1 LEGLESLE
9 RLKDLETSEE
19 LETFVPAAALA
30 SLERHRIL
38 SGGPTVEI
46 HAEPKGGRWRLS
58 DLRDGA
64 SAEASAHE
72 RLELAASREEVRLG
86 IFAWLSALPD
96 GLADVAEASAL
107 RIVLSSKG
115 MGGGPWRQDS
125 GLSPPG
131 FALTCPTWTHTWAH
145 SGDGPGRTGAGEALR
160 RIAAL
165 GPAKIEAGPEWGV
178 RVEMDG
184 RRRADW
190 WVSAADPRGAA
201 MNALLRTRVVL
212 RVENPTRALGRLEVL
227 RVHPASDVL
236 DAADRAFLAS
246 FGKNPA
252 EAEAP

>member
-1 LEGLESLE
+1 MEGLESSA
-9 RLKDLETSEE
+9 RSKDLEGPEG
-19 LETFVPAAALA
+19 LEAFVPSAALA
-30 SLERHRIL
+30 ALDRHRLL
-38 SGGPTVEI
+38 SGGQTVEI
-46 HAEPKGGRWRLS
+46 QAEAKGGRWLLS

-64 SAEASAHE
+64 DVEASAHE
-72 RLELAASREEVRLG
+72 RLDLAASREEVRLG
-86 IFAWLSALPD
+86 ILAWLSALPD

-115 MGGGPWRQDS
+115 MGGGTWRQDS
-125 GLSPPG
+125 DLSPPG
-131 FALTCPTWTHTWAH
+131 FALTCPTWTHAWVH
-145 SGDGPGRTGAGEALR
+145 SGDEPGRTRAGEALR

-190 WVSAADPRGAA
+190 WISAADPRGAA

-246 FGKNPA
+246 FGRNSA